1 MSIRINKRSNDKFVI
16 YQLEGRLDTAGSA
29 ILKLDLDMET
39 QNPKGNIV
47 LEMSKV
53 TFISSA
59 GIGVTVKSHSL
70 LKQKGFE
77 MRVAAA
83 NEEVKKIYDLLG
95 FSHVIHLYATLNDAL
110 KD

>member
-1 MSIRINKRSNDKFVI
+1 MSIRISKRSNDKCVI

-29 ILKLDLDMET
+29 ILKLELDMET
-39 QNPKGNIV
+39 QNPSGNIV
-47 LEMSKV
+47 LEMSRV

-95 FSHVIHLYATLNDAL
+95 FSNVIHLYATLNDAL